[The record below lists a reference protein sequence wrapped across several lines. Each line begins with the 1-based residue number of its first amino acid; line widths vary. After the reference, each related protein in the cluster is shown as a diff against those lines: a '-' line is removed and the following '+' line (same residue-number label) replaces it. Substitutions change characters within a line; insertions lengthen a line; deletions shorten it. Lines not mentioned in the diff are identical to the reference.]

1 MKGPFSKK
9 AKKDLIRTFV
19 KRVAPLTNYHL
30 PLSMIRTIDVE
41 PIAVCDLKCE
51 FCQVPGWDRAKNT
64 KAMSL
69 DLFKSVIDQFPNLYQ
84 IKLQGMGEPFLNKN
98 LVHMIQYATKKNI
111 LTDTTT
117 HGGRLNSK
125 LIKQIID
132 SELDF
137 IDFSFDGAKKETYE
151 KARVNSIYEKVV
163 GNISELCAEK
173 KKLNSKLR
181 TRMVCLISDNQ
192 ILKEIPDLVLLGK
205 TVGIDAIHIKGR
217 IKNWEKLQ
225 DGKYSFTTNY
235 MDEDNTFNEIMLE
248 SQKIAFEAD
257 IKFTFGTSGQSYSKN
272 NPCRWPWR
280 SLYISTEGKIV
291 PCCVVGVPETWNMGS
306 LAETPLKEIW
316 NNDAYVNL
324 RKQFSL
330 HSRGK
335 IQNSNLN
342 KLCESCYFSG

>member
-1 MKGPFSKK
+1 MKTKI
-9 AKKDLIRTFV
+9 AKQKIFNTFV
-19 KRVAPLTNYHL
+19 KRLSPLSNYYL
-30 PLSMIRTIDVE
+30 PTSMIRNIDVE
-41 PIAVCDLKCE
+41 PIAVCDLKCD

-69 DLFKSVIDQFPNLYQ
+69 DLFKLVIDQFPNLYL
-84 IKLQGMGEPFLNKN
+84 IKLQGMGEPFLNKDMVN
-98 LVHMIQYATKKNI
+98 MIEYATSKNI
-111 LTDTTT
+111 MTITTS
-117 HGGRLNSK
+117 HGGRLNSE
-125 LIKQIID
+125 LIKGII
-132 SELDF
+132 SAGLDF

-192 ILKEIPDLVLLGK
+192 ILNEIPDLVLLGK

-235 MDEDNTFNEIMLE
+235 SDGDNTFNEIMLE

-280 SLYISTEGKIV
+280 SLYISTEGIIV

-306 LAETPLKEIW
+306 LVDKPLKELW
-316 NNDAYVNL
+316 NGSEYKKM
-324 RKQFSL
+324 RKLMSQY
-330 HSRGK
+330 SRGK
-335 IQNSNLN
+335 INNSGLHH
-342 KLCESCYFSG
+342 LCQSCYLKN